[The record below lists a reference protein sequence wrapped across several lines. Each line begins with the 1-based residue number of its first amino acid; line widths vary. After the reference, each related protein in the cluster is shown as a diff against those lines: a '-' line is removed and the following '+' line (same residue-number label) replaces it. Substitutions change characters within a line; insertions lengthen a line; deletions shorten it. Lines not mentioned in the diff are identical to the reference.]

1 MFFRCFLD
9 DNKITIDINFEFS
22 ITANYILEVKLM
34 KNEELEKEITDEKTG
49 ISYTLVGD
57 YYLPNLNLEQEE
69 KVQLNKYGL
78 LRLDYLK
85 KHKKAELSIMFM
97 DMTLNKHLK
106 EVQELAQARVNELV
120 EQLKSKSGLTEDMK
134 NTDMLYWVGTMNAI
148 KNQAEEIVLKELIYV

>member
-1 MFFRCFLD
+1 ME
-9 DNKITIDINFEFS
+9 NK
-22 ITANYILEVKLM
+22 
-34 KNEELEKEITDEKTG
+34 ELEKEITDEKTG

-57 YYLPNLNLEQEE
+57 YYFPNLKLEQEE

>member
-1 MFFRCFLD
+1 
-9 DNKITIDINFEFS
+9 
-22 ITANYILEVKLM
+22 M

>member
-1 MFFRCFLD
+1 ME
-9 DNKITIDINFEFS
+9 NK
-22 ITANYILEVKLM
+22 
-34 KNEELEKEITDEKTG
+34 ELEKEITDEKTG

-57 YYLPNLNLEQEE
+57 YYLPNLKLEQEE

-106 EVQELAQARVNELV
+106 EVQELAQTRVNELV
-120 EQLKSKSGLTEDMK
+120 EQLKAKSGLTEDMK

>member
-1 MFFRCFLD
+1 
-9 DNKITIDINFEFS
+9 
-22 ITANYILEVKLM
+22 M

-57 YYLPNLNLEQEE
+57 YYLPNLKLEQEE

-85 KHKKAELSIMFM
+85 EYKKVDFSIMFM
-97 DMTLNKHLK
+97 NRTLNKHLK

>member
-1 MFFRCFLD
+1 ME
-9 DNKITIDINFEFS
+9 NK
-22 ITANYILEVKLM
+22 
-34 KNEELEKEITDEKTG
+34 ELKKEITDEKTG

-57 YYLPNLNLEQEE
+57 YYLPNLKLEQEE

-78 LRLDYLK
+78 LRLKYLK
-85 KHKKAELSIMFM
+85 EHKTVDFSIMFM

-120 EQLKSKSGLTEDMK
+120 EQLKAKSGLTEDMK
-134 NTDMLYWVGTMNAI
+134 NTNMLYWVGTMKAI

>member
-1 MFFRCFLD
+1 ME
-9 DNKITIDINFEFS
+9 NK
-22 ITANYILEVKLM
+22 
-34 KNEELEKEITDEKTG
+34 ELEKEITDEKTG

-57 YYLPNLNLEQEE
+57 YYLPNLKLEQEE
-69 KVQLNKYGL
+69 KVQLNQYGL

-120 EQLKSKSGLTEDMK
+120 KQLKAKSGLTEDMK

>member
-1 MFFRCFLD
+1 
-9 DNKITIDINFEFS
+9 
-22 ITANYILEVKLM
+22 M

-57 YYLPNLNLEQEE
+57 YYLPNLKLEQEE
-69 KVQLNKYGL
+69 KVQLNKYGQ

-85 KHKKAELSIMFM
+85 EHKKVELSILFM
-97 DMTLNKHLK
+97 NMALNKHLK
-106 EVQELAQARVNELV
+106 EVQELAQSRVNELV
-120 EQLKSKSGLTEDMK
+120 EQLKAKSGLTEDMK

>member
-1 MFFRCFLD
+1 MGD
-9 DNKITIDINFEFS
+9 K
-22 ITANYILEVKLM
+22 
-34 KNEELEKEITDEKTG
+34 ELEKEITDEKTG

-57 YYLPNLNLEQEE
+57 YYLPNLKLEQEE

-106 EVQELAQARVNELV
+106 EVQELAQARVNKLV
-120 EQLKSKSGLTEDMK
+120 EQLKAKSGLTEDMK

-148 KNQAEEIVLKELIYV
+148 KNKAEEIVLKELIYV